1 MNMYQHGCEGGS
13 HSLHIGDGKRISLNK
28 CFQQLPYIEHFKNES
43 NYAQI
48 DVSSNCPYIEHFKN
62 ESSYV
67 ICDVE
72 TNGFIKKQ
80 LDKIIFY
87 LSWSHWA
94 IFGVEALWGRFR
106 VSFDQCEQGGN
117 VYMFRT
123 EPRWNLLLC
132 KSLAKG

>member
-1 MNMYQHGCEGGS
+1 
-13 HSLHIGDGKRISLNK
+13 
-28 CFQQLPYIEHFKNES
+28 LPYIEHFKNES

-106 VSFDQCEQGGN
+106 VSFDQCLGGGDMMKEN
-117 VYMFRT
+117 SYNYGKDKKT
-123 EPRWNLLLC
+123 QDCL
-132 KSLAKG
+132 